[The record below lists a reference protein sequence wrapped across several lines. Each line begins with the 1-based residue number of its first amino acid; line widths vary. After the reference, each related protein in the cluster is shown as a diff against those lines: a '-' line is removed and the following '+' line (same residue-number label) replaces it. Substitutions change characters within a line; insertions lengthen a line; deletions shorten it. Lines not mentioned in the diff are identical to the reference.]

1 MAPWTEPSRPARRSP
16 ADTPM
21 RSRFN
26 FDAAYYERFY
36 LDPRT
41 RVAESADIEIQARFL
56 ASYLDYLKIH
66 VRRILDLGC
75 GLGRLREPL
84 LARFPRARYT
94 GVEVSEHLCAELGWV
109 HDSVATFRS
118 RRRYDL
124 VICQDVLQYLDDGQ
138 AEQAMQNLARLCRG
152 ALWFGALTR
161 EDWEENCDQSRTD
174 GDGYVREGIWYRDR
188 LAGAFV
194 CAGGGVFV
202 ARRAGVVMFELDRAE

>member
-1 MAPWTEPSRPARRSP
+1 MSF
-16 ADTPM
+16 
-21 RSRFN
+21 RFS

-41 RVAESADIEIQARFL
+41 RVAEPLDVEVQARFL
-56 ASYLDYLKIH
+56 CGYLDYLKIDL
-66 VRRILDLGC
+66 RWILDLGC

-94 GVEVSEHLCAELGWV
+94 GVEVSGHLCAELGWV

-118 RRRYDL
+118 RRRFDL
-124 VICQDVLQYLDDGQ
+124 VICQDVLQYLDDTE
-138 AEQAMQNLARLCRG
+138 AEQALDNLARHCRG
-152 ALWFGALTR
+152 ALFFGALTR
-161 EDWEENCDQSRTD
+161 EDWEENCDQARTD
-174 GDGYVREGIWYRDR
+174 GNGYLRDGAWYRRR
-188 LAGAFV
+188 LAPAFV

>member
-1 MAPWTEPSRPARRSP
+1 MPSRF
-16 ADTPM
+16 D
-21 RSRFN
+21 

-41 RVAESADIEIQARFL
+41 RVAEPVDIEIQARFL
-56 ASYLDYLKIH
+56 ASYLDYLKIR
-66 VRRILDLGC
+66 VRWILDLGC
-75 GLGRLREPL
+75 GLGRLCEPL

-94 GVEVSEHLCAELGWV
+94 GVEVSGHLCAQLGWV
-109 HDSVATFRS
+109 HDSVVTFRS
-118 RRRYDL
+118 RRRFDL
-124 VICQDVLQYLDDGQ
+124 VVCQDVLQYLDD
-138 AEQAMQNLARLCRG
+138 AEAELAMQNLARLCRG

-174 GDGYVREGIWYRDR
+174 GNGYVREGSWYRDR
-188 LAGAFV
+188 LAPAFV

>member
-1 MAPWTEPSRPARRSP
+1 MAPWTEPSQPARRPP

-21 RSRFN
+21 RSGFN

-41 RVAESADIEIQARFL
+41 RVSESEDIEIQARFL

-66 VRRILDLGC
+66 VRWILDLGC

-94 GVEVSEHLCAELGWV
+94 GVEVSEHLCDELGWV
-109 HDSVATFRS
+109 RDSVATFRS

-124 VICQDVLQYLDDGQ
+124 VICQDVLQYLDDAQ
-138 AEQAMQNLARLCRG
+138 AEQAMRNLARLCRG

-174 GDGYVREGIWYRDR
+174 GNGYVREGSWYRDR
-188 LAGAFV
+188 LAPTFV

>member
-1 MAPWTEPSRPARRSP
+1 MPSRF
-16 ADTPM
+16 D
-21 RSRFN
+21 

-36 LDPRT
+36 LDPGT
-41 RVAESADIEIQARFL
+41 RVAEPADIERQARFL
-56 ASYLDYLKIH
+56 ASYLEHLRIQ
-66 VRRILDLGC
+66 VRWILDLGC

-109 HDSVATFRS
+109 RDSVVTFRS
-118 RRRYDL
+118 RRRFDL
-124 VICQDVLQYLDDGQ
+124 VICQDVLQYLDD
-138 AEQAMQNLARLCRG
+138 AEADLALRNLARLCRG

-161 EDWEENCDQSRTD
+161 EDWEENCDQARTD
-174 GDGYVREGIWYRDR
+174 GNGYVREGTWYRRR
-188 LAGAFV
+188 LAPAFV

>member
-1 MAPWTEPSRPARRSP
+1 MSF
-16 ADTPM
+16 
-21 RSRFN
+21 RFN
-26 FDAAYYERFY
+26 FDASYYERFY

-41 RVAESADIEIQARFL
+41 RVADTLDVEVQARFVCG
-56 ASYLDYLKIH
+56 YLDYLKLN
-66 VRRILDLGC
+66 VRWILDLGC
-75 GLGRLREPL
+75 GLGRLRESL

-124 VICQDVLQYLDDGQ
+124 VICQDVLQYLDDVE
-138 AEQAMQNLARLCRG
+138 AEQALQNLARHCRG
-152 ALWFGALTR
+152 ALYFGALTR

-174 GDGYVREGIWYRDR
+174 GNGYLREGAWYRDR
-188 LAGAFV
+188 LAPAFV

-202 ARRAGVVMFELDRAE
+202 ARRAGVVMFELDRAQ

>member
-1 MAPWTEPSRPARRSP
+1 MPTPSRF
-16 ADTPM
+16 D
-21 RSRFN
+21 

-41 RVAESADIEIQARFL
+41 RVAEPADIEVQARL
-56 ASYLDYLKIH
+56 LTSYLDYLKIH
-66 VRRILDLGC
+66 VRWILDLGC

-109 HDSVATFRS
+109 HDSVVTFRS
-118 RRRYDL
+118 RRRFDL
-124 VICQDVLQYLDDGQ
+124 VICQDVLQYLDDPE
-138 AEQAMQNLARLCRG
+138 AELALQNLARLCRG

-161 EDWEENCDQSRTD
+161 EDWEENCDQARTD
-174 GDGYVREGIWYRDR
+174 RNGYVREGTWYRRR
-188 LAGAFV
+188 LAPAFV
-194 CAGGGVFV
+194 CAGAGVFV